1 MTAIK
6 VPIIQIR
13 HKCIIAYEQYQYT
26 SSLTKHSEAFQQNA
40 SLLSE
45 RERYKGIMS
54 DGARK
59 RLSKAIQ
66 LLLMSAK
73 TQQVFNQDSQ
83 KWQSHRLS
91 FITLTMPNVEKAK
104 DSKFTHKYLLQ
115 PMLRVMR
122 RRYFLNM
129 YVWKSELQNNGS
141 VHYHI
146 TSDCFIEFSKLR
158 SEWNKI
164 LERNGLLEE
173 FQKVYN
179 HKNPNSVD
187 VRKVRNDKDLDRYLM
202 KYVMKEESQKA
213 SLKSKV
219 WDCSKNLKEGKYY
232 SRMADAE
239 TNKAIEGEISKGNC
253 KVINTDFCTVYVF
266 KHRDLQ
272 YLFSSSTQK
281 KYYEHLSEI
290 RNRSYEKENPEQKLQ
305 KHYFGNSIFGPESH
319 SLEFGAEFENA
330 GNAEKSVT
338 QWIEPFGEGSYFDPF
353 RNVITENEKMA
364 PPQIRFPF

>member
-6 VPIIQIR
+6 IPIIQIR
-13 HKCIIAYEQYQYT
+13 HKCIIAYEQHQYT
-26 SSLTKHSEAFQQNA
+26 SNLSRHSEAFKENA
-40 SLLSE
+40 GLLAT
-45 RERYKGIMS
+45 REKYKGIMT

-73 TQQVFNQDSQ
+73 TQQVFNQDSR

-115 PMLRVMR
+115 PMLRVLR

-173 FQKVYN
+173 FQKEYN

-219 WDCSKNLKEGKYY
+219 WDCSKNLKEGKFFD
-232 SRMADAE
+232 RTADHE
-239 TNKAIEGEISKGNC
+239 SNQAIEREILKGNC
-253 KVINTDFCTVYVF
+253 KVVTTDFCTVYVF
-266 KHRDLQ
+266 RHRDLQ
-272 YLFSSSTQK
+272 YLFSPKTQK
-281 KYYEHLSEI
+281 DYYEHLSEI
-290 RNRSYEKENPEQKLQ
+290 RNRSYEKENQEQKLQ
-305 KHYFGNSIFGPESH
+305 INRFGTPIFGPESH
-319 SLEFGAEFENA
+319 TLESGEELENLR
-330 GNAEKSVT
+330 NDQKPIT
-338 QWIEPFGEGSYFDPF
+338 RRFDPF
-353 RNVITENEKMA
+353 GKGSDFDPYRNVVSQNEKVAHQMVV
-364 PPQIRFPF
+364 PF